1 MIMAKNSILFRAW
14 YYFRMGWSTYFA
26 FILAAVNTL
35 TVTYFLAIENYPSLK
50 SIFPS
55 FEMYIL
61 IIITVGVPIL
71 ITIGYAHFKRT
82 QAFKSEIDV
91 MIESNPYQRRNT
103 VNNEINLRINLQ
115 LIQLLTKLLNNEKLD
130 PAEYDN
136 LKNLTKIFE
145 DFTKNRTFVNNS
157 DIDFIKKEIREK

>member
-1 MIMAKNSILFRAW
+1 MLFRAW

-55 FEMYIL
+55 FEIYIS
-61 IIITVGVPIL
+61 IIISVGVPIL
-71 ITIGYAHFKRT
+71 ISIGYAHFKRT

-103 VNNEINLRINLQ
+103 VNTEINLRINLQ

-130 PAEYDN
+130 PAEYEN

-145 DFTKNRTFVNNS
+145 DFTKNRKFLNNS